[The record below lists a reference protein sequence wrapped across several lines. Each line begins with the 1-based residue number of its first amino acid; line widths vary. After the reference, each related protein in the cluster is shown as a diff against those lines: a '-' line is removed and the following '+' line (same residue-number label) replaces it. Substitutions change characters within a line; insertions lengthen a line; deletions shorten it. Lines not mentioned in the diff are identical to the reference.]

1 MEKRLILRTVDKD
14 RKSYG
19 GFVWPELGYVEATDW
34 QPTESC
40 GNGLHGFLWGE
51 GDGSLA
57 DWSESAKWIV
67 AEIIGEHIDLGGKV
81 KFRAATV
88 LFCGERIAATD
99 FLAKSGAAE
108 KAIIGGTATAGYGG
122 TATAGYGGTATAGDG
137 GTATAGYG
145 GTATAGD
152 RGTAT
157 AGDGGTA
164 TAGDG
169 GTATAGYG
177 GTATAGDGGTATA
190 GYGGTATAGYGGTVV
205 IKFWDVKRYRLA
217 IGYVGEDIK
226 ANTKYR
232 ADAKGRLIE
241 A

>member
-122 TATAGYGGTATAGDG
+122 TATAGD
-137 GTATAGYG
+137 
-145 GTATAGD
+145 
-152 RGTAT
+152 
-157 AGDGGTA
+157 
-164 TAGDG
+164 
-169 GTATAGYG
+169 
-177 GTATAGDGGTATA
+177 
-190 GYGGTATAGYGGTVV
+190 GGTVV

>member
-19 GFVWPELGYVEATDW
+19 GFVWPESGYVEATDW

-99 FLAKSGAAE
+99 FLAKSGAAG
-108 KAIIGGTATAGYGG
+108 KAII
-122 TATAGYGGTATAGDG
+122 
-137 GTATAGYG
+137 G

-157 AGDGGTA
+157 AGDVGTA

-169 GTATAGYG
+169 GT
-177 GTATAGDGGTATA
+177 
-190 GYGGTATAGYGGTVV
+190 VV
-205 IKFWDVKRYRLA
+205 IKFWDGKRYRLA
-217 IGYVGEDIK
+217 VGYVGEDIK
-226 ANTKYR
+226 ANTKYQ